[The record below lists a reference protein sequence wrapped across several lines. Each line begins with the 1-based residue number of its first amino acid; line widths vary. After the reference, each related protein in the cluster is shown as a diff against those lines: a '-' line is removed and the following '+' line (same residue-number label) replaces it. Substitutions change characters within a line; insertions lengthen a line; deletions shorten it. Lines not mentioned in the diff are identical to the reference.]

1 MRKVKVENTKPIPTR
16 KDGGYITVQIV
27 DDSILVLNIYNNKI
41 LKARHGRFYGG
52 DLMKLIN
59 KKVLILPIKKK
70 WFDMIRYGEKLE
82 EYRDIKPYYEVRFQN
97 HFGLILI
104 ENQKSGITKLLQGED
119 VPEEIRK
126 EPVQEIIFRNGYGKN
141 APQILAKCSI
151 RIGHGRTD
159 WGAEEGKQYFILEI
173 IEKISYGALQ
183 QQETVELI
191 RKGKLK

>member
-1 MRKVKVENTKPIPTR
+1 
-16 KDGGYITVQIV
+16 
-27 DDSILVLNIYNNKI
+27 
-41 LKARHGRFYGG
+41 
-52 DLMKLIN
+52 MKLIN

-173 IEKISYGALQ
+173 IEKMDYKCAKCFYFGKPGDAPEDIPDDCMWEPSENNGWEMPCEEIE
-183 QQETVELI
+183 QEREEE
-191 RKGKLK
+191 